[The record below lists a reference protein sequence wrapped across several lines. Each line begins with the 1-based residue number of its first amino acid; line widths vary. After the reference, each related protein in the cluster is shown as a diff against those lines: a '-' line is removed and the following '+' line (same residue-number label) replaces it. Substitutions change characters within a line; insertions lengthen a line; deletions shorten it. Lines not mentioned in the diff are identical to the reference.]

1 MAQLSTDTLV
11 YTQIIS
17 KVQEFLT
24 RYSSNKFSSTKDFD
38 EAYKKMLAE
47 IETSVG
53 IPSSK
58 VDFFHKGEIPSSLK
72 FNNFSMNISKD
83 VNIIS
88 NQLDS
93 LVANYVNYFNLITTE
108 VESEKQFMNRI
119 KSKIAVLEMYAES
132 SASNIS
138 YFGDTLNN
146 LDYIDAGKIPA
157 GLMPSVEGGFA
168 SLPKKQLKKSM
179 SKVSVV
185 NQNYN
190 NNQLKDISFVDISN
204 GLFGNHF
211 LYFDDDANNNP
222 FIYESDSPVIRANQN
237 AMVDESP
244 ATYFE
249 YEAIDV
255 LQPIEDS
262 QKYEFQYRSSNSGVN
277 QNLINW
283 ADFDTSKP
291 LKLTVMMQ
299 TSSVSG
305 ADINYISIVPF
316 FGYDRIDLIK
326 NIKIS
331 SIKLYNEKDNK
342 IFTLFENENIYIG
355 SDIAAPN
362 LSSKNKYFYNKGVFK
377 FESIKANK
385 VFITFEQS
393 SFNDITI
400 KHAYWKPYETK
411 ELAST
416 PLTSSSWKNQSRFD
430 PYGIVSGDPT
440 IRVEDVSWDSS
451 VVVPFFSRPSE
462 YKSAA
467 QEIKPATIKY
477 SQQINKNVNRVK
489 YTGIPNNVYYYY
501 TSKDNLNGCNFRVF
515 VKDIALAFKE
525 TATASVAE
533 TLKSR
538 LIADLSNEN
547 SSGRISIFID
557 GNENLSEYTNSLKNK
572 IVSNSTTSSVTT
584 FVTEQS
590 HNLSVDDY
598 VYINIVSDY
607 SKEIKMSQITRKKYK
622 VTAVNAEAKTF
633 SVATTAQDYSSVN
646 LDNSFFY
653 KVSASFNEQNTT
665 VETSSEL
672 ESALSS
678 RQLFLRRNFEYL
690 RAKRAAIGIRDI
702 YIGSEKYSDS
712 CQLVSKPH
720 YIYGS
725 LQMLSLS
732 VDESLPVE
740 RDSSGEII
748 AKTNID
754 YYISVDN
761 GSSWI
766 EISPIQRSFEGKP
779 EVVAFNQN
787 LSNNPAIPQI
797 AYYNSP
803 EVPENITSI
812 LFKAVMTKDRS
823 CNSTPVLYS
832 YKLGVK
838 VL

>member
-47 IETSVG
+47 IETSIGV
-53 IPSSK
+53 PSSK

-83 VNIIS
+83 INIIS

-108 VESEKQFMNRI
+108 VESEKQFMSRI
-119 KSKIAVLEMYAES
+119 KSKISVLEMYSGS

-138 YFGDTLNN
+138 YFGDALNN
-146 LDYIDAGKIPA
+146 LDYVDAGKIPA
-157 GLMPSVEGGFA
+157 GLLPSVEGGFA

-211 LYFDDDANNNP
+211 LYFDDNPNNNP
-222 FIYESDSPVIRANQN
+222 FIYEKDSPIIRASQN
-237 AMVDESP
+237 AMTDESP

-255 LQPIEDS
+255 LQPIADS

-283 ADFDTSKP
+283 ADFDITKP
-291 LKLTVMMQ
+291 LKLTVMLQ
-299 TSSVSG
+299 TNSVSG

-385 VFITFEQS
+385 VFITFEQGL
-393 SFNDITI
+393 FNEVTI
-400 KHAYWKPYETK
+400 KHTYWKPYETK
-411 ELAST
+411 ELANT

-451 VVVPFFSRPSE
+451 VIVPFFSKPSE

-467 QEIKPATIKY
+467 QDIRPATIKY

-489 YTGIPNNVYYYY
+489 YTGIANNTYYYY
-501 TSKDNLNGCNFRVF
+501 TSKDNLNGCNFRIF
-515 VKDIALAFKE
+515 AKDKAQAFKE
-525 TATASVAE
+525 AESASTSEV
-533 TLKSR
+533 LRSR
-538 LIADLSNEN
+538 IISDLSNDTT
-547 SSGRISIFID
+547 SGRIPIFIE
-557 GNENLSEYTNSLKNK
+557 GNENLSDYTNSLKKK
-572 IVSNSTTSSVTT
+572 IVSSSTTSLVTT
-584 FVTEQS
+584 FVTEQT
-590 HNLSVDDY
+590 HGLSVDDY
-598 VYINIVSDY
+598 VYINLVSDY
-607 SKEIKMSQITRKKYK
+607 SKEVKMSQITRKKYK
-622 VTAVNAEAKTF
+622 VTAVDAGAKSF
-633 SVATTAQDYSSVN
+633 SIASTAQNYSSVS

-653 KVSASFNEQNTT
+653 KISATFSETNTV

-672 ESALSS
+672 ESSLSS
-678 RQLFLRRNFEYL
+678 RQLFLKRNFEYL
-690 RAKRAAIGIRDI
+690 KSKRAAIGIRDI
-702 YIGSEKYSDS
+702 YVGSEKYSDS
-712 CQLVSKPH
+712 CQIISKPH

-725 LQMLSLS
+725 LQMLSLN

-748 AKTNID
+748 AKTNIE

-761 GSSWI
+761 GSKWI

-779 EVVAFNQN
+779 EVIAFNQN

-803 EVPENITSI
+803 EVPENISSI

-838 VL
+838 VI